1 MLYILKKEEED
12 RMSLK
17 ARIKKNCSEKE
28 FKRIS
33 QKYGKAIE
41 SIDEIR
47 KIISSSKVN
56 LSKLSLHAHR

>member
-1 MLYILKKEEED
+1 MT
-12 RMSLK
+12 LK

-33 QKYGKAIE
+33 KKYGKAIE

-47 KIISSSKVN
+47 KIISSSRVN
-56 LSKLSLHAHR
+56 LSVFLFSERSSPLRFDE

>member
-1 MLYILKKEEED
+1 MTLK
-12 RMSLK
+12 S
-17 ARIKKNCSEKE
+17 RIRKRCSERE

-33 QKYGKAIE
+33 KKYGKAIE